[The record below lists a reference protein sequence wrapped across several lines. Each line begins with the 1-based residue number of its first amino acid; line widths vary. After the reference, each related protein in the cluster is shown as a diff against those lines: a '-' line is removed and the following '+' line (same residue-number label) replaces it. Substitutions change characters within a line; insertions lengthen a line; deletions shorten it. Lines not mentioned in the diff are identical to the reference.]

1 MEKAQETSHHS
12 MACLLSKG
20 KFYCEQNQLS
30 FDDSWWPF
38 IGPDHRSCE
47 LSPFSTP
54 RDLFFPTLA
63 IPHSTIYIREFLVNM
78 IFSVLLYLLW
88 CYIFI
93 IMFWTPIYMFFIHSV
108 GHGTFFSPSHSFIVS
123 QSQFYSFKLQFYSLN
138 PEVIKWIFKV
148 VDKPLLPLKIDVILR
163 SLLLPGEWPQMKT
176 KRTRHCRHDK
186 NDLRNNGFGYLL
198 GFQHPFIE

>member
-38 IGPDHRSCE
+38 IGPDHRFCD

-93 IMFWTPIYMFFIHSV
+93 IMFWTPIYMLFIHSV
-108 GHGTFFSPSHSFIVS
+108 GHGTFFFLVTVLQYPSHSFIVS
-123 QSQFYSFKLQFYSLN
+123 NYSFIASTQRSLN
-138 PEVIKWIFKV
+138 GYSKQWIS
-148 VDKPLLPLKIDVILR
+148 PY
-163 SLLLPGEWPQMKT
+163 
-176 KRTRHCRHDK
+176 
-186 NDLRNNGFGYLL
+186 YL
-198 GFQHPFIE
+198 